1 MSPLRYY
8 LSIFVRR
15 MPWFLL
21 VAGAISGV
29 AITVAMTL
37 PPAYVSQVRLI
48 VESAQI
54 PGNLAESTVRISA
67 QEQLQIFE
75 TRLLTRA
82 NMLDIARRTNAIP
95 DANTMSPDQIVGAM
109 RARTSIRTTAGR
121 DRATLMTMSF
131 EANNPQK
138 AAAVLNEYLNVMLRQ
153 DAEFRTG
160 RAGQTQ
166 EFFESEVARLGE
178 ELSNQSARI
187 LSFKNENA
195 NALPESLDY
204 RRGQQLN
211 RQERL
216 LQLERET
223 TVLNEQRERLKQV
236 FEASGRVD
244 SGAAL
249 TPTQQRR
256 NELNDQLSQALA
268 IYSET
273 NPRVLALRSQLAQ
286 LDKQIANEAN
296 LPEDGSGTNGTQDPA
311 RAMFDLQMSE
321 ISSRIEYLERQK
333 VQEQEKLDELAESID
348 LTPANAIALGALE
361 RDYANIQNQ
370 YNQSVDSLAKASTG
384 ERIETLSRG
393 QRISVV
399 EQPTAP
405 SEPTKPNRP
414 LIAGGG
420 TAFGILAGLG
430 LIFLLEMLNTT
441 VRRPVDLVKSLG
453 VTPIATIPYL
463 RTRQQNIR
471 RRMSQLAV
479 ILIVAA
485 LVPASI
491 YALHTYY
498 MPLDLIADRVMNKIG
513 IRG

>member
-1 MSPLRYY
+1 MNPLRYY

-15 MPWFLL
+15 LPWFLL
-21 VAGAISGV
+21 LAGAISGV
-29 AITVAMTL
+29 AITVAVTL

-54 PGNLAESTVRISA
+54 PGDLAESTVRISA

-95 DANTMSPDQIVGAM
+95 DSTDMSPDQIVDAM

-153 DAEFRTG
+153 DAEFRTS

-166 EFFESEVARLGE
+166 EFFEAEVARLGE

-216 LQLERET
+216 LQIEREV
-223 TVLNEQRERLKQV
+223 TVLKEQRERLTQV
-236 FEASGRVD
+236 FETSGRID
-244 SGAAL
+244 SGTAL
-249 TPTQQRR
+249 TPMQKRR
-256 NELNDQLSQALA
+256 NELSEQLSQALA
-268 IYSET
+268 VYSET
-273 NPRVLALRSQLAQ
+273 HPRILAIKNQLAQ
-286 LDKQIANEAN
+286 IDKQIASEAN
-296 LPEDGSGTNGTQDPA
+296 LPGTGSGTTTDQDPA

-321 ISSRIEYLERQK
+321 ISSRIDYLERQK
-333 VQEQEKLDELAESID
+333 SQTQEELDELTDSID

-361 RDYANIQNQ
+361 RDYANIQGQ
-370 YNQSVDSLAKASTG
+370 YNQAVDRLAKASTG

-405 SEPTKPNRP
+405 TEPTKPNRP

-420 TAFGILAGLG
+420 TALGVLAGAA
-430 LIFLLEMLNTT
+430 LIVLLEMLNNT

-453 VTPIATIPYL
+453 ITPISTIPYL
-463 RTRQQNIR
+463 RTREQKLR
-471 RRMSQLAV
+471 RRARQLAM

-485 LVPASI
+485 AVPASI